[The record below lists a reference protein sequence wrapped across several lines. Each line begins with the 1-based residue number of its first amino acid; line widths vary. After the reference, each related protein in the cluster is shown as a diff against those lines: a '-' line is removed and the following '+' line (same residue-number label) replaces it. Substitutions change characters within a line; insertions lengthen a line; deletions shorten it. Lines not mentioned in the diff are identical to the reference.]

1 MNKSLSKALLGA
13 VVAGAA
19 LLSLSVASWSMG
31 HGGGMDFDPARMVAH
46 MSDRLDLTEEQADR
60 VKQLTTSAKDQSAAD
75 RKRIQE
81 LREQLKAQRDNFDA
95 GKAQIAADEIGE
107 ITSRMVFQ
115 AVSTHAEIYQLL
127 TDEQKEE
134 MDAMLEQRESRLDRW
149 RHSGKKLRE

>member
-31 HGGGMDFDPARMVAH
+31 HGGMDFDPARMVAH
-46 MSDRLDLTEEQADR
+46 MTDRLDLTEGQATS
-60 VKQLTTSAKDQSAAD
+60 VKQLTTAAKERLAAD
-75 RKRIQE
+75 RKRLQE
-81 LREQLKAQRDNFDA
+81 LREQLKAQRDDFNA
-95 GKAQIAADEIGE
+95 GKTQVMADEIGE

-134 MDAMLEQRESRLDRW
+134 MDAMMEQRESRLDRW

>member
-19 LLSLSVASWSMG
+19 LLSLSVASWSMD
-31 HGGGMDFDPARMVAH
+31 HGGGMDFDPGRMVAH
-46 MSDRLDLTEEQADR
+46 MTDRLDLTEEQASS
-60 VKQLTTSAKDQSAAD
+60 VKQLTTAAKERLTAD
-75 RKRIQE
+75 RKRLQE
-81 LREQLKAQRDNFDA
+81 LREQLKAQRDDFDA
-95 GKAQIAADEIGE
+95 GKAQVMADEIGE

-134 MDAMLEQRESRLDRW
+134 MDTMMEQRESRRDHW
-149 RHSGKKLRE
+149 RQGGKKPRE